1 MWDGVGRPNVAPKC
15 NRIILMMVSMRWRGV
30 VDETTVDGAGILSRN
45 SVETSNNAN
54 VHVGV
59 FVKDSGYVAAKVV
72 HVNQFL
78 GNIPY
83 II

>member
-1 MWDGVGRPNVAPKC
+1 MAPKC

-30 VDETTVDGAGILSRN
+30 VDETTVGGARILDRN

-59 FVKDSGYVAAKVV
+59 FVKNSGYVAAKVV
-72 HVNQFL
+72 HMNQFL
-78 GNIPY
+78 GNITY